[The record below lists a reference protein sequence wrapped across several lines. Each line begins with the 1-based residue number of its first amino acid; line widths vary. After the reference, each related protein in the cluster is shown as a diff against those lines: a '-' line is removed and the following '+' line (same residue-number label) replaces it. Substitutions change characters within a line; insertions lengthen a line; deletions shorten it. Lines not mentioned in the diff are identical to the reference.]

1 MCTLLVLWSMQLWPI
16 KLGILYESTLSFTI
30 EMCVVHFIVLKCKK
44 ASVGL
49 DLILSL
55 GVAHLLHTRSDLWLR
70 GWPGYLAT
78 LDILE

>member
-1 MCTLLVLWSMQLWPI
+1 
-16 KLGILYESTLSFTI
+16 
-30 EMCVVHFIVLKCKK
+30 MCVVHFIVLKCKK